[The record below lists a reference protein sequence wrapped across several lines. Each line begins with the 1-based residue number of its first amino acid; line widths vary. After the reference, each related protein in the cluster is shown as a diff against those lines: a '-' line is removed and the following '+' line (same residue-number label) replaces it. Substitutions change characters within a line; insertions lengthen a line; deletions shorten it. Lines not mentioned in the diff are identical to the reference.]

1 MPEPTSLR
9 DHYLQLIDKIVDT
22 TLKGK
27 IRSKEQVYKML
38 VKGIS
43 RGTGEIFERC
53 LQERLEATEAQLEV
67 KLKAA
72 RVLRALQAI
81 QGQWE
86 RWQKENQDQ
95 EGVDKAFKQ
104 IALAESQARLQELL
118 AVIDPNANQVLS
130 PEQLKQ
136 LAKNLQ
142 QEGESSA
149 QTNIA
154 RELQQIAMGIER
166 GLKSFST
173 LEEYLIS
180 WIYEQNRSQLG
191 LGDFPEQ
198 QGPWAFWSQK
208 VSSPLPQQLFSTL
221 AHQKSLEELTPQL
234 READIA
240 AWVELALML
249 QYVQRGLVTWF
260 DKQPYDGKAG
270 KKISIST
277 FLTFAWVWAQLSQ
290 SFARTGGVTF
300 ANASFQM
307 MLQILRTFSQREDFP
322 LYGGMFASFHGT
334 YLQETINYLD
344 RPLKQVEGTQEKAR
358 ILTLLGYS
366 MATMGHYDKAVEFYE
381 EALGIS
387 REAKDSPC
395 EIANLN
401 HLSRTY
407 VIKKSY
413 REAINYSQRALI
425 MARQKGDR
433 LGEANALA
441 NLGYSEVFSAREVER
456 LEPEVYES
464 AINYLEQGLAQSE
477 KLGNLPNS
485 NSLALRQSQAFC
497 FNSLGIAY
505 VVLEK
510 PATAINF
517 LEKGIQSAQVS
528 GDVYLQ
534 GLNLTYLAEAY
545 HSLQDTDNAIC
556 TGCLG
561 MYLLEQI
568 SSREWRQA
576 AGLMTILQGQL
587 GEEVFQE
594 KLAQQRPKIIPMI
607 GVDGYDYL
615 LDLLV
620 KYKNK

>member
-1 MPEPTSLR
+1 MPESTSLR
-9 DHYLQLIDKIVDT
+9 DRYLQLIDDIVDT
-22 TLKGK
+22 TLQGK
-27 IRSKEQVYKML
+27 IRSKEQVYRML
-38 VKGIS
+38 VKGVS
-43 RGTGEIFERC
+43 SGTGEIFERC

-67 KLKAA
+67 KLKAT
-72 RVLRALQAI
+72 RVMRALQTI

-86 RWQKENQDQ
+86 RWQRENQDQ
-95 EGVDKAFKQ
+95 EGVNTAVKQ
-104 IALAESQARLQELL
+104 IASAESQTRLQELL
-118 AVIDPNANQVLS
+118 VVVDPNRNQVLS

-136 LAKNLQ
+136 LANSLR
-142 QEGESSA
+142 QEGESSGEA
-149 QTNIA
+149 DTA
-154 RELQQIAMGIER
+154 RELQQIATGIER
-166 GLKSFST
+166 GLKSFSS
-173 LEEYLIS
+173 LEGHLIG

-191 LGDFPEQ
+191 LGDFPQ
-198 QGPWAFWSQK
+198 QRGPWAFWSQK
-208 VSSPLPQQLFSTL
+208 VASPLPQKLFATL

-234 READIA
+234 READLA

-290 SFARTGGVTF
+290 CFDYAGDFTFAR
-300 ANASFQM
+300 ASFQM

-322 LYGGMFASFHGT
+322 LYGGMFASFQGS

-344 RPLKQVEGTQEKAR
+344 QPLKQVEKTQEKAR

-366 MATMGHYDKAVEFYE
+366 SATMGRYDKAVEFYE
-381 EALGIS
+381 EALEIS
-387 REAKDSPC
+387 RQAKDSPC
-395 EIANLN
+395 EVANLN

-407 VIKKSY
+407 VIKQSY
-413 REAINYSQRALI
+413 SEAINYSQRALI
-425 MARQKGDR
+425 MARQTGDR

-441 NLGYSEVFSAREVER
+441 NLGYSEVFSARETER

-477 KLGNLPNS
+477 KLGD
-485 NSLALRQSQAFC
+485 RQSQALC

-510 PATAINF
+510 PATAISY

-528 GDVYLQ
+528 GDLYLQ
-534 GLNLTYLAEAY
+534 GLNFTYLAEAY
-545 HSLQDTDNAIC
+545 HSLQDAGNAIF
-556 TGCLG
+556 TGCLA

-576 AGLMTILQGQL
+576 AGLMTILQGHL
-587 GEEVFQE
+587 GEEVFTE
-594 KLAQQRPKIIPMI
+594 KLAQQRSKIIPII

-615 LDLLV
+615 PD
-620 KYKNK
+620 

>member
-1 MPEPTSLR
+1 MPESTSLR
-9 DHYLQLIDKIVDT
+9 DRYLQLIDDIVDT
-22 TLKGK
+22 TLQGK
-27 IRSKEQVYKML
+27 IRSKEQVYRML
-38 VKGIS
+38 VKGVS
-43 RGTGEIFERC
+43 SGTGEIFERC

-67 KLKAA
+67 KLKAT
-72 RVLRALQAI
+72 RVMRALQTI

-86 RWQKENQDQ
+86 RWQRENQDQ
-95 EGVDKAFKQ
+95 EGVNTAVKQ
-104 IALAESQARLQELL
+104 IASAESQTRLQELL
-118 AVIDPNANQVLS
+118 VVVDPNRNQVLS

-136 LAKNLQ
+136 LANSLR
-142 QEGESSA
+142 QEGESSGEA
-149 QTNIA
+149 DTA
-154 RELQQIAMGIER
+154 RELQQIATGIER
-166 GLKSFST
+166 GLKSFSS
-173 LEEYLIS
+173 LEGHLIG

-191 LGDFPEQ
+191 LGDFPQ
-198 QGPWAFWSQK
+198 QRGPWAFWSQK
-208 VSSPLPQQLFSTL
+208 VASPLPQKLFATL

-234 READIA
+234 READLA

-290 SFARTGGVTF
+290 CFDYAGDFTFAR
-300 ANASFQM
+300 ASFQM

-322 LYGGMFASFHGT
+322 LYGGMFASFQGS

-344 RPLKQVEGTQEKAR
+344 QPLKQVEKTQEKAR

-366 MATMGHYDKAVEFYE
+366 SATMGRYDKAVEFYE
-381 EALGIS
+381 EALEIS
-387 REAKDSPC
+387 RQAKDSPC
-395 EIANLN
+395 EVANLN

-407 VIKKSY
+407 VIKQSY
-413 REAINYSQRALI
+413 SEAINYSQRALI
-425 MARQKGDR
+425 MARQTGDR

-441 NLGYSEVFSAREVER
+441 NLGYSEVFSARETER

-477 KLGNLPNS
+477 KLGD
-485 NSLALRQSQAFC
+485 RQSQALC

-510 PATAINF
+510 PATAISY

-528 GDVYLQ
+528 GDLYLQ
-534 GLNLTYLAEAY
+534 GLNFTYLAEAY
-545 HSLQDTDNAIC
+545 HSLQDAGNAIF
-556 TGCLG
+556 TGCLA

-576 AGLMTILQGQL
+576 AGLMTILQGHL
-587 GEEVFQE
+587 GEEVFTE
-594 KLAQQRPKIIPMI
+594 KLAQQRSKIIPII

-615 LDLLV
+615 PDLLT
-620 KYKNK
+620 KYKEDIS